1 MESFRPVFA
10 VKMAQNG
17 FQYFFETTVMDSVK
31 SPFEIQIARAYYDM
45 EMRDVLHRACISG
58 ALECN
63 GRSVVKISNANCPR

>member
-17 FQYFFETTVMDSVK
+17 FQYFVETTIMDSVK

-45 EMRDVLHRACISG
+45 EMRDSAPPRLYIRG
-58 ALECN
+58 TRMQ
-63 GRSVVKISNANCPR
+63 RSVGRKNK

>member
-31 SPFEIQIARAYYDM
+31 SPFEIQIARAYM
-45 EMRDVLHRACISG
+45 EMRDSAPPRLHRACISG
-58 ALECN
+58 ALE
-63 GRSVVKISNANCPR
+63 